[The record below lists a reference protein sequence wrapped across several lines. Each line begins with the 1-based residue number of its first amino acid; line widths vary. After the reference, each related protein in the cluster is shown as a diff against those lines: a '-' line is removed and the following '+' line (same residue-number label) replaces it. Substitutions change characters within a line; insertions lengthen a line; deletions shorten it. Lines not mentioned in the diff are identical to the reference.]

1 LLHHK
6 NETRINMRTASHFQK
21 VFAVTALVGG
31 ICALATPFNVWGD
44 PPAHAPAHGW
54 RKKHDPNN
62 SGYTGKKW
70 EKDYGI
76 VNGTCDI
83 KSVGQIVGGT
93 ITDAAGRSARPE
105 AGAIATILG
114 SVIGTVIDAKL
125 GQSTTQVDRAC
136 MGHALEL
143 GSANKR
149 VAWPGSDGRTQFLL
163 TPTRGFQQNGQS
175 CREFTVQ
182 ATAAGQTRTTNG
194 TACRTGDGRWQV
206 IG

>member
-1 LLHHK
+1 
-6 NETRINMRTASHFQK
+6 MRTGSRFGK
-21 VFAVTALVGG
+21 TLALMAFIGG
-31 ICALATPFNVWGD
+31 IGVIAIPVNVWGD

-54 RKKHDPNN
+54 RKKNDPNY

-70 EKDYGI
+70 KNDYGI
-76 VNGTCDI
+76 VNGRCDVQ
-83 KSVGQIVGGT
+83 SVGQIVGGAV
-93 ITDAAGRSARPE
+93 TDAAGRSTRADG
-105 AGAIATILG
+105 GAIAVILG

-125 GQSTTQVDRAC
+125 GQTTTQIDRAC

-143 GSANKR
+143 GGANKR

-163 TPTRGFQQNGQS
+163 TPTRGFQQNGQA

-182 ATAAGQTRTTNG
+182 ASAAGQMRTTNG
-194 TACRTGDGRWQV
+194 AACRTGDGRWQV